1 MSFLIYIAIGWGIRG
16 WNKLFLILISFFYNS
31 GFVLYFL
38 FEQELSIHNH
48 SELPLRIKKK
58 DPRSYAKPQNS
69 RYIPKFNSKR
79 KRSNYPRS
87 YAKAKPQIFLAILTV
102 KEKEK
107 KRQDCSP
114 IIQDQKSLHQRVQS
128 ILDHRNHLRNLY
140 SFRRYLMGSLLYH
153 SSILISFTFYFRL

>member
-79 KRSNYPRS
+79 KRSKELRKSKATNIPSYINSKRKREKETRLQSYNSGPEITQSESPKYPR
-87 YAKAKPQIFLAILTV
+87 PQN
-102 KEKEK
+102 
-107 KRQDCSP
+107 Q
-114 IIQDQKSLHQRVQS
+114 
-128 ILDHRNHLRNLY
+128 LRNLY

>member
-58 DPRSYAKPQNS
+58 DPWSYAKPQNS

-79 KRSNYPRS
+79 KRSKELRKSKATNIPSYINSKRKREKETRLQSYNSGPEITPSESPKYPRPQ
-87 YAKAKPQIFLAILTV
+87 KPF
-102 KEKEK
+102 EE
-107 KRQDCSP
+107 
-114 IIQDQKSLHQRVQS
+114 
-128 ILDHRNHLRNLY
+128 
-140 SFRRYLMGSLLYH
+140 
-153 SSILISFTFYFRL
+153 SILISKIPYGQPSISLINLNFFHVLFQIIK